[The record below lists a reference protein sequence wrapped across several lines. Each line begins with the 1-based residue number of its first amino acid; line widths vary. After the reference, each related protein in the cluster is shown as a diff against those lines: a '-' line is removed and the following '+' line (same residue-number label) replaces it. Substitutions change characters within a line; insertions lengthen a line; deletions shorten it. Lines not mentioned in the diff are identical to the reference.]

1 MVFGLVH
8 QRILLDHKVRK
19 VQLDPKV
26 LQGLKAHKDQQ
37 APLDRPA
44 HKVLKDQ
51 LVLKD
56 RQAPLDHKAHKD
68 RLVQQDHK
76 ALRV

>member
-19 VQLDPKV
+19 VQLDPK
-26 LQGLKAHKDQQ
+26 AHKDQQ

-44 HKVLKDQ
+44 HKVLKDR

-68 RLVQQDHK
+68 QLVQQDHK
-76 ALRV
+76 ALKV